1 MASFAKILPGVAV
14 VTGAGGT
21 GKLRDKVF
29 KTHGFIY

>member
-14 VTGAGGT
+14 VTGAGGA